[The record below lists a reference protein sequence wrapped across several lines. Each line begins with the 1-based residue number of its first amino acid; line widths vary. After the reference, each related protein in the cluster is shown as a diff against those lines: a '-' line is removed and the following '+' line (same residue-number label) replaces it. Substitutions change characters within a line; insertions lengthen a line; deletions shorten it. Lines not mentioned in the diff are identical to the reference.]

1 MHGRGFLLEICV
13 NQVSNKLGGGPQAL
27 KILLFCWLAHHSP
40 ILGHVV
46 WMQQGEKIA
55 KVKKK
60 IAEKEGWDRYKLK
73 TVPIE
78 S

>member
-1 MHGRGFLLEICV
+1 
-13 NQVSNKLGGGPQAL
+13 
-27 KILLFCWLAHHSP
+27 
-40 ILGHVV
+40 
-46 WMQQGEKIA
+46 MQQGEKIA